1 MRMRMQIRDWIP
13 KWNPMPKHKA
23 TCDFQPPCAHG
34 PALLAAHARWVAG
47 LAQHWLEGSA
57 VSNRPL
63 ADGGL
68 NHGCHLQDA
77 HDGAGGGCSCE
88 ILQQL
93 AQALAGVA
101 QAAFGSFK
109 THPAGGGDFI
119 NRQIAFN
126 LQ

>member
-1 MRMRMQIRDWIP
+1 MPRQKPTRDLL
-13 KWNPMPKHKA
+13 
-23 TCDFQPPCAHG
+23 PPCAHG
-34 PALLAAHARWVAG
+34 PALLGAHVRWAAG

-57 VSNRPL
+57 VLNRPR
-63 ADGGL
+63 AAGGL
-68 NHGCHLQDA
+68 NHGCHLQA
-77 HDGAGGGCSCE
+77 ALDGVDGGCSCE

-109 THPAGGGDFI
+109 THPASGGDFI
-119 NRQIAFN
+119 DRQIAFN